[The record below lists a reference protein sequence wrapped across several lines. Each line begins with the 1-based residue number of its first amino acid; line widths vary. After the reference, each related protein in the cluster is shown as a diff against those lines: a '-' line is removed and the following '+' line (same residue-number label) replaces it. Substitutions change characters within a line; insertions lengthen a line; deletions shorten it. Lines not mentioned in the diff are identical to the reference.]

1 MIRLLPLLLLL
12 AAPAAAQT
20 PAAPAPAAPGFSGD
34 ASRYKSCLALVKADP
49 SRAIANAQAW
59 RIENGGA
66 PAQHCL
72 ALAQF
77 AHGDYAEALKN
88 FEGAAT
94 KSETREDGLAVAAWS
109 QGADAALL
117 ARQPETAVRFL
128 THALEAKPGSL
139 SARAEASMR
148 VTRAEAY
155 VDLKD
160 YPKAAAD
167 LDKAVTLWP
176 DVPWGWLLKATL
188 ARRMGDLKA
197 AETAIIEAGRREPE
211 AADVQLEA
219 GNIAMAQGRKD
230 LAQAAWTAASS
241 AEPDS
246 EAGKAAAA
254 ALKASLED
262 SQVPK

>member
-1 MIRLLPLLLLL
+1 MKRLLPLLMLL
-12 AAPAAAQT
+12 AAPAT
-20 PAAPAPAAPGFSGD
+20 AAPFSGD
-34 ASRYKSCLALVKADP
+34 ASRYQACLALIKTDP
-49 SRAIANAQAW
+49 ARAIANAQAW

-77 AHGDYAEALKN
+77 AHGDYAESLKN
-88 FEGAAT
+88 FEAAAT
-94 KSETREDGLAVAAWS
+94 RSETSEDGLAAAAWN

-117 ARQPETAVRFL
+117 ARQPDTAVRFL
-128 THALEAKPGSL
+128 TRALDGSAGSL
-139 SARAEASMR
+139 SPRAEATMR

-188 ARRMGDLKA
+188 ARRMGDLKTAEA
-197 AETAIIEAGRREPE
+197 AILEAGKRDPE

-219 GNIAMAQGRKD
+219 GNIAMAQGNKA
-230 LAQAAWTAASS
+230 LAQAAWTAA
-241 AEPDS
+241 ANGDPEG
-246 EAGKAAAA
+246 EVGKAADA
-254 ALKASLED
+254 ALKKSFED
-262 SQVPK
+262 APAPK

>member
-1 MIRLLPLLLLL
+1 MKRLLPLVLLC
-12 AAPAAAQT
+12 AAPAAA
-20 PAAPAPAAPGFSGD
+20 APFSGD
-34 ASRYKSCLALVKADP
+34 ASRYQACLALIQEDP
-49 SRAIANAQAW
+49 VRAIANAQAW
-59 RIENGGA
+59 RVENGGG

-94 KSETREDGLAVAAWS
+94 KSESSEDGLAISAWN

-117 ARQPETAVRFL
+117 ARQPATAVRFL
-128 THALEAKPGSL
+128 SHALEGKAGALTP
-139 SARAEASMR
+139 RAEASMR

-160 YPKAAAD
+160 YPQAAAD

-176 DVPWGWLLKATL
+176 EVPWGWLLKATL
-188 ARRMGDLKA
+188 ARRMGDLKTAEA
-197 AETAIIEAGRREPE
+197 AILEAGKREPD

-219 GNIAMAQGRKD
+219 GNIALAQGNKA
-230 LAQAAWTAASS
+230 LARAAWTAA
-241 AEPDS
+241 ANADPEG
-246 EAGKAAAA
+246 EAGKAAEA
-254 ALKASLED
+254 ALKASLAEAPA
-262 SQVPK
+262 PK